1 MKVVLIST
9 YELGRQPFGLASPAA
24 WLRLRGHDVVC
35 LDLSRETLDDAAVRA
50 ADLVAFYVPMHTAT
64 RLAADLVAPVRS
76 LNPRAHLCFYGLYA
90 PVNEEFLRGLG
101 VGTVLGGEFEE
112 GLVSLVARLDET
124 REDSLNVSFRGA
136 ACPERRGK
144 RRGISP
150 VSSLS
155 DGEIPRSASAR
166 GLGASARN
174 DRPLQQEPV
183 ISLARQKFLVPDR
196 EGLPALSKYARLVL
210 PGGEQRIVGS
220 TEATRGCK
228 HLCRHCPIVPVY
240 HGAFRVVEREMVLED
255 IRRQM
260 AAGAQ
265 HITFGDPDFFNGPAH
280 ALAIV
285 EALHREFPQLTY
297 DVTIKI
303 EHLRKHDAHLATLRD
318 TGCLFAISAVESV
331 DDAVLE
337 KLDKGH
343 TRADFLAVAARFREQ
358 GMTLLPTF
366 VPFTPWTTLE
376 GYCDLLGVLAHLGL
390 VENVAPVQLAIR
402 LLIPAGSRLLELP
415 DVRGMVGPFDPSSLV
430 FPWKHEDARVEALCP
445 RISEA
450 VEQGEKQNLS
460 RTEIFGRIWLAAHT
474 AAGHDVLSG
483 PPAAFP
489 RAAVPYIDEPWY
501 CCAEP
506 TRDQFVSI
514 GNVKAAAAKAAQ
526 FV

>member
-24 WLRLRGHDVVC
+24 WLRVRGHDVAC
-35 LDLSRETLDDAAVRA
+35 LDLSREALDDAAVRA
-50 ADLVAFYVPMHTAT
+50 ADLIAFYVPMHTAT
-64 RLAADLVAPVRS
+64 RLAADLVAPVRG

-90 PVNEEFLRGLG
+90 PVNEEYLRGLG

-112 GLVSLVARLDET
+112 GLAVLAARLEQAPAKAG
-124 REDSLNVSFRGA
+124 RNGA
-136 ACPERRGK
+136 T
-144 RRGISP
+144 
-150 VSSLS
+150 
-155 DGEIPRSASAR
+155 
-166 GLGASARN
+166 
-174 DRPLQQEPV
+174 QTEPV
-183 ISLARQKFLVPDR
+183 ISLSRQRFLVPDR
-196 EGLPALSKYARLVL
+196 EGLPALSRYARLIL
-210 PGGEQRIVGS
+210 PNGEQRIVGS

-240 HGAFRVVEREMVLED
+240 HGAFRVIEREVVLED
-255 IRRQM
+255 VRRQV

-285 EALHREFPQLTY
+285 KALHREFPQLTY

-303 EHLRKHDAHLATLRD
+303 EHLRKLDAHLATLRD
-318 TGCLFAISAVESV
+318 TGCLFVISAVESV

-337 KLDKGH
+337 KLDKDH
-343 TRADFLAVAARFREQ
+343 TRADFLAVAARFSEL

-366 VPFTPWTTLE
+366 VPFTPWMTLE
-376 GYCDLLGVLAHLGL
+376 GYCDLLGVLAQLGL
-390 VENVAPVQLAIR
+390 GENVAPVQLAIR

-430 FPWKHEDARVEALCP
+430 FPWKHEDARVEALCR

-460 RTEIFGRIWLAAHT
+460 RTEIFGHIWLAAHT
-474 AAGHDVLSG
+474 AAGHDIPSS
-483 PPAAFP
+483 PPSAFP
-489 RAAVPYIDEPWY
+489 RAAVPFIDEPWY

>member
-24 WLRLRGHDVVC
+24 WLRVRGHDVAC
-35 LDLSRETLDDAAVRA
+35 LDLSREALDDAAVRA

-64 RLAADLVAPVRS
+64 RLAADLVAPVRTS
-76 LNPRAHLCFYGLYA
+76 NPRAHLCFYGLYA
-90 PVNEEFLRGLG
+90 PVNEEYLRRLG

-112 GLVSLVARLDET
+112 GLASLAARLEQ
-124 REDSLNVSFRGA
+124 V
-136 ACPERRGK
+136 
-144 RRGISP
+144 P
-150 VSSLS
+150 VSAN
-155 DGEIPRSASAR
+155 GN
-166 GLGASARN
+166 GGA
-174 DRPLQQEPV
+174 QTEPV
-183 ISLARQKFLVPDR
+183 ISLSRQKFLVPDR
-196 EGLPALSKYARLVL
+196 EGLPALSNYARLIL

-240 HGAFRVVEREMVLED
+240 HGAFRVVEREVVLED
-255 IRRQM
+255 IRRQV
-260 AAGAQ
+260 AGGAQ

-303 EHLRKHDAHLATLRD
+303 EHLRKLDAHLATLRD
-318 TGCLFAISAVESV
+318 TGCLFVISAVESV

-343 TRADFLAVAARFREQ
+343 TRTDFLAVAARFREL

-376 GYCDLLGVLAHLGL
+376 GYCDLLGVLAQLGL
-390 VENVAPVQLAIR
+390 PENVAPVQLAIR

-430 FPWKHEDARVEALCP
+430 FPWKHEDARVEALCR

-450 VEQGEKQNLS
+450 VEHGEQQNLS
-460 RTEIFGRIWLAAHT
+460 RTEIFGRIWLAAHS
-474 AAGHDVLSG
+474 AAGHGEALG
-483 PPAAFP
+483 RPPSAFP
-489 RAAVPYIDEPWY
+489 RAAVPYINEPWY

>member
-24 WLRLRGHDVVC
+24 WLRVRGHDVAC
-35 LDLSRETLDDAAVRA
+35 LDLSREALDDAAVRA

-64 RLAADLVAPVRS
+64 RLAADLVAPVRG

-90 PVNEEFLRGLG
+90 PVNEEYLRALG

-112 GLVSLVARLDET
+112 GLASLAGRLEQAPA
-124 REDSLNVSFRGA
+124 GA
-136 ACPERRGK
+136 NGN
-144 RRGISP
+144 G
-150 VSSLS
+150 
-155 DGEIPRSASAR
+155 
-166 GLGASARN
+166 GA
-174 DRPLQQEPV
+174 QTEPV
-183 ISLARQKFLVPDR
+183 ISLSRQKFLVPDR
-196 EGLPALSKYARLVL
+196 DGLPALSNYARLIL
-210 PGGEQRIVGS
+210 PGGGQRIVGS

-228 HLCRHCPIVPVY
+228 RLCRHCPIVPVY
-240 HGAFRVVEREMVLED
+240 HGAFRVVEREVVLED
-255 IRRQM
+255 IRRQV
-260 AAGAQ
+260 AAGAE

-303 EHLRKHDAHLATLRD
+303 EHLRKLDAHLATLGD
-318 TGCLFAISAVESV
+318 TGCLFVISAVESV

-343 TRADFLAVAARFREQ
+343 TRADFLAVAARFREL

-376 GYCDLLGVLAHLGL
+376 GYCDLLGVLAQLGL
-390 VENVAPVQLAIR
+390 AENVAPVQLAIR

-430 FPWKHEDARVEALCP
+430 FPWKHEDARVEALCR

-460 RTEIFGRIWLAAHT
+460 RTEIFGRIWLAAYT
-474 AAGHDVLSG
+474 AAGHDVLCG

-489 RAAVPYIDEPWY
+489 RTAVPHIDEPWY